1 MKWICKQIYFLQ
13 RVFWN
18 WRTNWFS
25 FWFFGSISQIIAKR
39 TSVYVTI
46 VNINVLWEA
55 IWSWMTIT
63 CICQLVGFPRL
74 FGWLLLVNCDS
85 WRSRRLSPITL
96 NRLHSAYK
104 GLLGKGYCCLLNVH
118 TVPTVQLR
126 ACVRLDMRGDRGT
139 ARARRASSN
148 LDLMFDCIFEF
159 LFSFAF
165 ESGHKRTTSSNLGLI
180 RWIGKNFNLGAPD
193 IIWPI

>member
-1 MKWICKQIYFLQ
+1 M
-13 RVFWN
+13 
-18 WRTNWFS
+18 
-25 FWFFGSISQIIAKR
+25 
-39 TSVYVTI
+39 TI

-104 GLLGKGYCCLLNVH
+104 GLLGKGYCCLLNVP
-118 TVPTVQLR
+118 TVPTAQLR

-180 RWIGKNFNLGAPD
+180 RWIGKNFNLDAPD
-193 IIWPI
+193 NIWPI